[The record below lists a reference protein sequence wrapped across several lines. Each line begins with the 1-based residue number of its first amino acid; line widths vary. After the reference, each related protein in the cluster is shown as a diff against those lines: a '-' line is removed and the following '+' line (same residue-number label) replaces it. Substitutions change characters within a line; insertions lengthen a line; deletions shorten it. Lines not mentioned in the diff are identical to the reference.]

1 MMNRP
6 IQIKTLISVIMMK
19 CDEVK
24 RNELCGKQF
33 IENLTLKEMEFFKE
47 EMISAEVLDHLCDKV
62 A

>member
-1 MMNRP
+1 M
-6 IQIKTLISVIMMK
+6 KTLTSVIMMK
-19 CDEVK
+19 RDEVK